1 MCVNISCPNLENNDY
16 CNSHLRKLFNIDIK
30 NNLTALNTI
39 EEAKA
44 VDFWLQYLGYYNF
57 QYLNEKGL

>member
-1 MCVNISCPNLENNDY
+1 MCFNISRPNLENNDY

-44 VDFWLQYLGYYNF
+44 VDFWLQYYRLL
-57 QYLNEKGL
+57 QLSVSQ

>member
-44 VDFWLQYLGYYNF
+44 VDFWLQYYRLL
-57 QYLNEKGL
+57 QLSVSQ

>member
-1 MCVNISCPNLENNDY
+1 MITVILTWGSCLTLLIY
-16 CNSHLRKLFNIDIK
+16 
-30 NNLTALNTI
+30 LTALNTI

-44 VDFWLQYLGYYNF
+44 VDFWLQYNNF

>member
-1 MCVNISCPNLENNDY
+1 MCFNISCPNLENNNR
-16 CNSHLRKLFNIDIK
+16 NSHLRKLFNIDIK

-44 VDFWLQYLGYYNF
+44 VDFWLQYYRLL
-57 QYLNEKGL
+57 QLSVSQ